1 MRRRQFILI
10 AAVIFFCVCAYSVLR
25 ITPVPPNLQNAN
37 ASSAPVP
44 TAATKPEAE
53 SSKPSAAPPKWE
65 DAPVVE
71 GGPKPKAVG
80 GTGSHPIWYL
90 INDAER
96 EFSTIK
102 DRQSKTLEEAVK
114 EYRRRYGMPP
124 PPHFDKWFEFAKN
137 NNVQMVDEF
146 DTIYDLI
153 TPFWGLKPKTVRSRA
168 KEALGFNNGLVG
180 IAIRDHQVSH
190 VEGGSEWQQ
199 NATMGM
205 MEKFTKYLPDM
216 DLAFNIHDEPRV
228 VVPHEDLSR
237 LVQKAKDE
245 TQRNANSNTK
255 LTNSFSARA
264 SDMNDGKSF
273 EETKLTRFNVY
284 AHQATWTNSRM
295 SCPPDSPS
303 RALEE
308 DQSRDDLSKYAYSD
322 LGFIY
327 NTTAMAD
334 VCLNPSF
341 SSTFGFFDRP
351 NAYNVVHDLFP
362 IFSQSKISSYGDLV
376 YPSPWYWFDKVAYD
390 EGRDVEW
397 AKKENKLYWRGS
409 TTGGFSRDGGW
420 RRQHRQ
426 HFVQKINS
434 ATQAKIM
441 TNKGDDENPK
451 WEVKESPRGDHRKLV
466 DVHFSHVG
474 QCDPGDCE
482 AQIEFFEVTD
492 RVEQQDAWKYKYL
505 LDIDGNAFSGRFYAF
520 LHSRSLTF
528 KLAVF
533 REWHY
538 EWLKP
543 WAHYIPLSLQGEDWL
558 EAVRFFD
565 SPDGR
570 NEGERIAMA
579 SREWANKV
587 VRKEDMEAW
596 FFRLL
601 LE

>member
-1 MRRRQFILI
+1 MRRRQLLSVTAI
-10 AAVIFFCVCAYSVLR
+10 VFFCVCVYSVLR
-25 ITPVPPNLQNAN
+25 IPVEPSNIGDAKPAPESQASTVPSQPHTP
-37 ASSAPVP
+37 P
-44 TAATKPEAE
+44 T
-53 SSKPSAAPPKWE
+53 WE
-65 DAPVVE
+65 DAPVIK
-71 GGPKPKAVG
+71 GGPKPKEVSG
-80 GTGSHPIWYL
+80 SGSHPIWYL

-96 EFSTIK
+96 EMKAIRE
-102 DRQSKTLEEAVK
+102 RQSKTLEDAVR
-114 EYRRRYGMPP
+114 EYRKRYGMPP

-137 NNVQMVDEF
+137 NGVQLVDEF

-153 TPFWGLKPKTVRSRA
+153 TPFWGLKPKTIRA
-168 KEALGFNNGLVG
+168 RVKEALGFKNGLIGV
-180 IAIRDHQVSH
+180 AIRKNKVAYVQ
-190 VEGGSEWQQ
+190 GGDEWQQ
-199 NATMGM
+199 NATKGM
-205 MEKFTKYLPDM
+205 MEKFIQYLPNM

-228 VVPHEDLSR
+228 VVPHEDLAK
-237 LVQKAKDE
+237 LVQTAKTKNIPAADAAKKL
-245 TQRNANSNTK
+245 ANE
-255 LTNSFSARA
+255 FSKDAPEL
-264 SDMNDGKSF
+264 SEGPSF

-303 RALEE
+303 RIMEE
-308 DQSRDDLSKYAYSD
+308 DEAADDLSKYGMGE

-327 NTTAMAD
+327 NTTAMSD
-334 VCLNPSF
+334 ICLTPSLG
-341 SSTFGFFDRP
+341 STFGFFERP

-362 IFSQSKISSYGDLV
+362 IFSQSKISSYNDLI
-376 YPSPWYWFDKVAYD
+376 YPSPWYWYEKVGYD
-390 EGRDVEW
+390 EEKDVEW
-397 AKKENKLYWRGS
+397 TKKEPKLYWRGS
-409 TTGGFSRDGGW
+409 TTGGFSRNGGW

-426 HFVQKINS
+426 HFVQKIN
-434 ATQAKIM
+434 AVDKAKIM
-441 TNKGDDENPK
+441 DNKGGDENPK
-451 WEVKESPRGDHRKLV
+451 WEVKEVPRGDYRGLI

-482 AQIEFFEVTD
+482 AQKEFFDVTE

-543 WAHYIPLSLQGEDWL
+543 WAHYIPFSLQGEDWL

-565 SPDGR
+565 SRDGQ
-570 NEGERIAMA
+570 NEAERIAMA